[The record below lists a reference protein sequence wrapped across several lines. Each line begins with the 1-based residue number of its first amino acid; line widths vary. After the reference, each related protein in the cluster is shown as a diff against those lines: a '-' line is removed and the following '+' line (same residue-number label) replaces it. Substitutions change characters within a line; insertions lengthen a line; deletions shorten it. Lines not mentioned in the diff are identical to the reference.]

1 MTRQNL
7 VLILLAVAISI
18 LPLFIFS
25 DGSAEF
31 SGADGQ
37 AEGIIQES
45 HPTYEPWA
53 APLWEPPTT
62 SVHPCRAKHWCPTR
76 SRRPLLEPVSFPS
89 RASRVAHN
97 EGERARSANR
107 PSPDT

>member
-53 APLWEPPTT
+53 APLWEPP
-62 SVHPCRAKHWCPTR
+62 SGEIESALFALQAAIGAGILGYVLG
-76 SRRPLLEPVSFPS
+76 RRHG
-89 RASRVAHN
+89 RK
-97 EGERARSANR
+97 SA
-107 PSPDT
+107 